1 MRQSIVLSILFV
13 LVGSPSFAS
22 PKEIMQVYENFSQQ
36 KKELLKADLNKKNI
50 KETVAKY
57 TKNLSISYEEVKKL
71 EAKSKSVLLTP
82 EGNQMAYEI
91 EILEPIRDLAS
102 SKMTKEDCMK
112 AKHEHE
118 LNFPVVK
125 DDESAAIENL
135 INKVC
140 N

>member
-1 MRQSIVLSILFV
+1 MRQSIILPVLFFGWV
-13 LVGSPSFAS
+13 SFAS
-22 PKEIMQVYENFSQQ
+22 QKEITQVYENFSQQ

-50 KETVAKY
+50 KETVEKY
-57 TKNLSISYEEVKKL
+57 SKNLSISYEEVKKL
-71 EAKSKSVLLTP
+71 EAKSKNVLLTP

-102 SKMTKEDCMK
+102 SKMTKEDCKK